1 MVIEFHYARL
11 HLQLLNDINTFQ
23 VLEPLCSN
31 GLPTQK
37 EMVLTRRYLKESSRG
52 LQRSQPTGPA
62 LWCRVSLSVSLNL
75 LTDVYMQRSSHNHDS

>member
-1 MVIEFHYARL
+1 MVTEFHYARL
-11 HLQLLNDINTFQ
+11 YLQLLNDINTLQ

-37 EMVLTRRYLKESSRG
+37 EMVLTRRYLKESSKG
-52 LQRSQPTGPA
+52 LQRSLPKGPA

-75 LTDVYMQRSSHNHDS
+75 LTDVYIYIYAT